1 MALPARLAK
10 YNALVDFVVN
20 MLVREL
26 TEETEPTGRSETAAA
41 IDDSPRGTSLEDD
54 CPALKTPE
62 QLADQ

>member
-1 MALPARLAK
+1 MALPAHLAK

-20 MLVREL
+20 ILVREL
-26 TEETEPTGRSETAAA
+26 TEETKLTGRSETASA

-54 CPALKTPE
+54 RPALKAHE